1 MSIGKT
7 AAKAAGVAAGAV
19 GDIVGV
25 NQTGLP
31 ESEYALAAYLF
42 EKILSAEKSK
52 QKPERSYYTQLMYEC
67 LRTIRAANTAD
78 KG

>member
-7 AAKAAGVAAGAV
+7 AAKAAKAAGVAAGAV

-25 NQTGLP
+25 GPGVLP

-42 EKILSAEKSK
+42 EKIISAEKGK
-52 QKPERSYYTQLMYEC
+52 EERDRSYYTQLMYEC
-67 LRTIRAANTAD
+67 VRTIRAASQ
-78 KG
+78 G

>member
-19 GDIVGV
+19 GDIVGA

-42 EKILSAEKSK
+42 EKILTAEKSK
-52 QKPERSYYTQLMYEC
+52 EKRERNYYTQLMYEC
-67 LRTIRAANTAD
+67 LRTIRAANQSQ
-78 KG
+78 G